1 MSEQITPQLRL
12 RVFAGPNG
20 SGKSTVIKRI
30 RETEVNENVKL
41 DLGVYINADD
51 IAQSLKTGMFSF
63 EPYDVNCTLADLVK
77 FGETSGLLSDDF
89 SVEQFSKSIKI
100 SGRKLSLTIAECLDR
115 VAQII
120 ARFLRHAFIAAKRRF
135 SFETVFSHESN
146 LDDMRLAAEA
156 GYKVY
161 LYFVGTESPEIN
173 KFRVALRVKEG
184 GHHVPADRIGKRYVR
199 SMELLKEAAEIA
211 YQGYFFDNSVNN
223 EPYRLVGH
231 FKVIAGEKE
240 WDVIPDDQMSIWLR
254 KYYPRS

>member
-41 DLGVYINADD
+41 DVGVYINADD
-51 IAQSLKTGMFSF
+51 IAQSLKINKFSF
-63 EPYDVNCTLADLVK
+63 QPYEVDCTIENLVK
-77 FGETSGLLSDDF
+77 FGETSGLLSGDF
-89 SVEQFSKSIKI
+89 SVEQFSKSITI
-100 SGRKLSLTIAECLDR
+100 SGRKLSLTKAESLDR
-115 VAQII
+115 VEQII

-184 GHHVPADRIGKRYVR
+184 GHHVPADRIEKRYVR
-199 SMELLKEAAEIA
+199 SMELLKEASEIA
-211 YQGYFFDNSVNN
+211 YQGYFFDNSINN

-231 FKVIAGEKE
+231 FKVVAGEKE
-240 WDVIPDDQMSIWLR
+240 WDAIPENQVSIWLR
-254 KYYPRS
+254 KHYPRP